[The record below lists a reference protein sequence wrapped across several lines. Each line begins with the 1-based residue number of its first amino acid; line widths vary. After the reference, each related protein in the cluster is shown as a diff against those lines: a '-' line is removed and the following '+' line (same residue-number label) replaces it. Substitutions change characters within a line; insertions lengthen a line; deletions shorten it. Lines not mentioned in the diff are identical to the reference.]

1 MLLTNDKSSL
11 IMTVCHFRRGFMPKN
26 TYFNLND
33 EKKKMVYDTLRC
45 SFEKKS
51 IRDITVKELVDELKI
66 PRGSFYQYFDSIE
79 DAYFYVLEKEI
90 VEIHDLFLNLL
101 RDNNLNLISALDL
114 FANILADEI
123 FKEKNYKLYRSRYIS
138 FDTDLENKWKALRSK
153 NPACQNSM
161 FSLVDCE
168 KLNFISSVVHSLVK
182 RLFNENWDR
191 KDFLDHYKLYI
202 NWIKEGIR

>member
-1 MLLTNDKSSL
+1 
-11 IMTVCHFRRGFMPKN
+11 MPKN

-66 PRGSFYQYFDSIE
+66 PRGSFYQYFDSID